1 MTDERP
7 NAQPRRAEA
16 APATPAA
23 VRAGGDP
30 AEAAFEAG
38 KAAHPDLHVERA
50 AFHAWLK
57 RCPAA
62 GVELSAA
69 LATLHV
75 ADLYLACA
83 CAAGDR
89 RAHEELDR
97 RLRAAVPSAA
107 ARMRASNSFIEEVAQ
122 RLRQKLLVGG
132 PDGTPKIQAY
142 VARGPL
148 SSWLR
153 AAALR
158 EALNLLEGERDD
170 SPLDGAALGRL
181 PAGGADPELDLIRR
195 RYAPQFK
202 SALDESL
209 RGLPAKERN
218 LLRLYFVQGLTVE
231 EIGRMEGTHKSTI
244 SRWLTKARAAVLADV
259 RLRLGA
265 TLKLSPPELDSLIGA
280 LQSQL
285 HVSLHRALEP

>member
-1 MTDERP
+1 MADDRSI
-7 NAQPRRAEA
+7 AQPGAGASPARKADVRPDADAAGAALEAGRAAHPSLVVDEA
-16 APATPAA
+16 AFRTWHARCAPGGSEPTLHVEDLYVA
-23 VRAGGDP
+23 VGAAGGDR
-30 AEAAFEAG
+30 
-38 KAAHPDLHVERA
+38 K
-50 AFHAWLK
+50 
-57 RCPAA
+57 
-62 GVELSAA
+62 
-69 LATLHV
+69 
-75 ADLYLACA
+75 
-83 CAAGDR
+83 
-89 RAHEELDR
+89 AHEELDR

-107 ARMRASNSFIEEVAQ
+107 ARMRASNSFIEEVTQ

-132 PDGTPKIQAY
+132 PDGNPKIHAY

-170 SPLDGAALGRL
+170 TPLDGATLGRL
-181 PAGGADPELDLIRR
+181 PSTGSDPELDLVKR

-202 SALDESL
+202 AALDHAL
-209 RGLPAKERN
+209 RGLPPKERN

-244 SRWLTKARAAVLADV
+244 SRWLAKARAQVLDTV
-259 RLRLGA
+259 RTNLGE
-265 TLKLSPPELDSLIGA
+265 TLKLSPRELDSLIGV